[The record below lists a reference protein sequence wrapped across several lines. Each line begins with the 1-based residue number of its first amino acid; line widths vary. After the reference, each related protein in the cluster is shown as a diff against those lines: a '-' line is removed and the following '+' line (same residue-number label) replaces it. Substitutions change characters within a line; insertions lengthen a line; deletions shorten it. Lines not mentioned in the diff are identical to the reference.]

1 MNAGLLAI
9 RLVVG
14 LMMAAHGAQKLF
26 GWFGGHGLAAVSG
39 MFESLGFR
47 PGKLFAFAA
56 ALGEVVSGVLTAVGL
71 LGPFGPS
78 LMLAVMIVAAISVHW
93 PHGLFAMSN
102 GIEMPLLY
110 GTVAAGLTL
119 IGPGRFSLDELLG
132 LASLWTPAVAR
143 TALVAGVVVGLVN
156 LAIRRVPVR
165 APAAA

>member
-9 RLVVG
+9 RLVFG

-47 PGKLFAFAA
+47 PGKLFALAA
-56 ALGEVVSGVLTAVGL
+56 AVSEVASGVLMAVGF
-71 LGPFGPS
+71 LGPVGPA
-78 LMLAVMIVAAISVHW
+78 LMLAVMIVAAITVHW

-119 IGPGRFSLDELLG
+119 IGPGRFSLDILLG

-156 LAIRRVPVR
+156 LALRRMPVR

>member
-9 RLVVG
+9 RLVFG

-56 ALGEVVSGVLTAVGL
+56 ALGEVVSGVLMAVGL